1 MNEKRIQEVIDIEKQ
16 AEAILLA
23 ARTEADRLPIQAE
36 ADAQQLLKEARAAAE
51 RDARQMVEQARA
63 DDQTATI
70 VSAAENRMRESE
82 LLAANHMEQAIHYVL
97 DRVIGRA

>member
-23 ARTEADRLPIQAE
+23 ARTEADRLPLQAE
-36 ADAQQLLKEARAAAE
+36 ADAQEILTEARAAAE

-63 DDQTATI
+63 DDQTGTI
-70 VSAAENRMRESE
+70 MAAADNRIRESE
-82 LLAANHMEQAIHYVL
+82 LLAANHLEEAIRFVL
-97 DRVIGRA
+97 DRVIGKA